1 MYAARRLTRPRG
13 AGADVRRPVSWAVW
27 LWRVRDRGLRRALAV
42 LPTSSATCAWN
53 SQAFPQY
60 RSWLRFRNSFV
71 FTTRPPRDAA
81 PSCRSCPSH
90 PQGRRHMC
98 QCARS
103 AGSRWVPQ
111 CERALQLQCS
121 LALRRCAT
129 AAKHVWT
136 SRTVLLRCSRL
147 AARSRPTTTRT
158 PEAAGVASLMTC
170 ATRRRG
176 QLRFHN
182 APHFWHPPASRA

>member
-1 MYAARRLTRPRG
+1 MRQFGLFLLGLGKTACPYMY
-13 AGADVRRPVSWAVW
+13 
-27 LWRVRDRGLRRALAV
+27 
-42 LPTSSATCAWN
+42 LPTYPTYGKLKKFALETANAWGLSSSILFSTT
-53 SQAFPQY
+53 FLEPQLPLAY
-60 RSWLRFRNSFV
+60 RCGLRFRNSFV

-81 PSCRSCPSH
+81 PSCNSCPSR
-90 PQGRRHMC
+90 PQGRRHIC

-136 SRTVLLRCSRL
+136 SRTALLRCSRL
-147 AARSRPTTTRT
+147 AARSRPTTRSTRGSWRGLT
-158 PEAAGVASLMTC
+158 HDLCYPSAGPAAVSQRASFL
-170 ATRRRG
+170 
-176 QLRFHN
+176 
-182 APHFWHPPASRA
+182 APSC

>member
-1 MYAARRLTRPRG
+1 MRAQTTWFWKSR
-13 AGADVRRPVSWAVW
+13 DVWSGVSF
-27 LWRVRDRGLRRALAV
+27 LLLSLFNEPDFSLPLV
-42 LPTSSATCAWN
+42 LEKLGVQSKKKN
-53 SQAFPQY
+53 SPLCQQHTY
-60 RSWLRFRNSFV
+60 RSRLRFRNSFV

-81 PSCRSCPSH
+81 PSCNSCPSR
-90 PQGRRHMC
+90 PQGRRHIC

-136 SRTVLLRCSRL
+136 SRTALLRCSRL
-147 AARSRPTTTRT
+147 AARSRPTTRSTRGSWRGLT
-158 PEAAGVASLMTC
+158 HDLCYPSAGPAAVSQRASFL
-170 ATRRRG
+170 
-176 QLRFHN
+176 
-182 APHFWHPPASRA
+182 APSC